1 MPYLGFEPTAS
12 DTLSV
17 FKYVATGSQTTFT
30 GADANGATLS
40 YDVGDGS
47 CQVWLNGVRLD
58 SSDIT
63 ATNGTSVVLA
73 ACTSGDIVHI
83 QATKAFIPADVV
95 PKAAGGTFGGA
106 VVAPSL
112 TLSSTPL
119 PVASGGS
126 GAATHSANGV
136 LLGAGTG
143 ALTTAAPGS
152 SGNVLTSNGTVWA
165 SAAAPGFAN
174 WTESS
179 GHLTPNSTS
188 YGIHLGVAT
197 ATAANLLDDY
207 EEGTYNPVISGS
219 DGGSFGLASGYDTY
233 SYTKVGRLVM
243 VSGYIDVT
251 SDGDADGAVQV
262 SLPFTPSA
270 LSESADQFHSWSIIL
285 TLHADAAT
293 NAQISC
299 WTTSGIGNSRLYEQV
314 HGTGAGSYLNHTEVD
329 AVFGVSINLWYLT

>member
-17 FKYVATGSQTTFT
+17 FKYVATSSQTTFT

-63 ATNGTSVVLA
+63 ATNSTSVVLA
-73 ACTSGDIVHI
+73 ACTAGDIVHV
-83 QATKAFIPADVV
+83 QATSAFIPADVV

-152 SGNVLTSNGTVWA
+152 SGNLLTSNGTVWA
-165 SAAAPGFAN
+165 SAAPAAAGTEITDHFFVNGSAAANVTGDGTVYVPVFTASENYDPGGVFTTSTYTASAAGKLCAWFCFEIGPFASDHN
-174 WTESS
+174 RLMIKMITTNRDYTALDVSPYNVAAVHHYNRWTGSFIANMSS
-179 GHLTPNSTS
+179 GH
-188 YGIHLGVAT
+188 T
-197 ATAANLLDDY
+197 ATFY
-207 EEGTYNPVISGS
+207 IYC
-219 DGGSFGLASGYDTY
+219 DGGSKVLDISAGNTTYPDHSFGGFLIKD
-233 SYTKVGRLVM
+233 
-243 VSGYIDVT
+243 
-251 SDGDADGAVQV
+251 
-262 SLPFTPSA
+262 
-270 LSESADQFHSWSIIL
+270 
-285 TLHADAAT
+285 
-293 NAQISC
+293 
-299 WTTSGIGNSRLYEQV
+299 
-314 HGTGAGSYLNHTEVD
+314 
-329 AVFGVSINLWYLT
+329 

>member
-30 GADANGATLS
+30 GADANGDTLS

-73 ACTSGDIVHI
+73 ACSASDIVHI

-95 PKAAGGTFGGA
+95 PKAAGGRFGGA

-112 TLSSTPL
+112 TLRSPPL
-119 PVASGGS
+119 PVASGGT
-126 GAATHSANGV
+126 GAATHTANGA

-143 ALTTAAPGS
+143 AVTSAAPGS

-165 SAAAPGFAN
+165 STAAAAGNVTDHPFVSVYRSAATDNVTGNGTVYTVTWDSELADTGSDFASNAFTAPSTGFYRV
-174 WTESS
+174 
-179 GHLTPNSTS
+179 STLINVYS
-188 YGIHLGVAT
+188 MT
-197 ATAANLLDDY
+197 TAA
-207 EEGTYNPVISGS
+207 
-219 DGGSFGLASGYDTY
+219 
-233 SYTKVGRLVM
+233 
-243 VSGYIDVT
+243 T
-251 SDGDADGAVQV
+251 SLNILIQATGQIY
-262 SLPFTPSA
+262 
-270 LSESADQFHSWSIIL
+270 SII
-285 TLHADAAT
+285 AM
-293 NAQISC
+293 
-299 WTTSGIGNSRLYEQV
+299 SGIPTDLSQYRVAQSKIIKMTASDTFTVTLQVAGESGDVVDLDGTKRWSGLDIEFLGNV
-314 HGTGAGSYLNHTEVD
+314 
-329 AVFGVSINLWYLT
+329 